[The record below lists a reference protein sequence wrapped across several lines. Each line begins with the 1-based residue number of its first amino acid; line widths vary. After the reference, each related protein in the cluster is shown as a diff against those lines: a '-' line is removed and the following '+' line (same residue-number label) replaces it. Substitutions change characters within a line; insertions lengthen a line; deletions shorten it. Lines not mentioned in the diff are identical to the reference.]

1 MIEILDKNNCCGCEA
16 CVQACPKRCISFE
29 EDAEGFRYPL
39 VDKTVCIGCGLCE
52 KVCPVLNQAEERKP
66 LEVYAAKNHDEQEL
80 LKSSSG
86 GIFILIAKTVIHH
99 GGVVF
104 GAKFDKEWNVIHA
117 YAETGGDVEA
127 FMGSKYVQSR
137 IGNTYKEA
145 KSFLETG
152 RQVLFSGT
160 SCQIAGL
167 KRFLRKKYD
176 NLLTVD
182 VICHGVPSPKVWRM
196 YLEEIKRNA
205 RKGENSVSYPLTHLI
220 SERDAHGES
229 IQIKSISFR
238 DKRLGWK
245 KYSFALTLAK
255 AIADGKQNTVSLSC
269 IHREDPYMKVFL
281 KNIIL
286 RPSCYSCSAKGGRS
300 MSDITIADFWGVEKV
315 LPDFDDD
322 RGVGLLMVNTEQGKK
337 IVSSLDVDK
346 FPVSLTDAIRGN
358 LAYIKA
364 VLPNSHRNKFFQ
376 NLNSNNKIISLANRY
391 TRPSIKKR
399 ILHFLSKIKSKFIES

>member
-1 MIEILDKNNCCGCEA
+1 MIEILDKHNCCGCEA

-86 GIFILIAKTVIHH
+86 GIFILFAKTVIHH

-255 AIADGKQNTVSLSC
+255 ASADGKQNTVSLSC

-358 LAYIKA
+358 LAYIKT